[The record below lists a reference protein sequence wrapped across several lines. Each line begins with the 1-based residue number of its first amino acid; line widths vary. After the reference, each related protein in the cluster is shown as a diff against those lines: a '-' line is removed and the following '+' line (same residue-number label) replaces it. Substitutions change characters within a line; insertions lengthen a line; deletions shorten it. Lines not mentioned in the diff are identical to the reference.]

1 MKVEPY
7 LFFEGRCEEAM
18 EFYKSAI
25 GAEVTFM
32 MRYKESPEPPKPGMT
47 PPNSE
52 NKIMHGNMR
61 IGDSMVMASDGNC
74 SGKPKFDGFSLSIV
88 AGTDAE
94 ADKKFNALA
103 NGGQVAMPLTKT
115 FFSSKF
121 GMLKDRFGVHW
132 MIMVQK

>member
-1 MKVEPY
+1 
-7 LFFEGRCEEAM
+7 M